1 MIFCESPLAC
11 VIILSVLAINAISPF
26 VKGVLLKIIVSV
38 NICLYLVTIALFFIL
53 GAELSELI
61 LWMMV
66 SIAVYLIVSLLAN
79 CFLKKRK
86 GEHHDV

>member
-11 VIILSVLAINAISPF
+11 VIILSVLAINAIMPF
-26 VKGVLLKIIVSV
+26 VKGVLLKILIPV
-38 NICLYLVTIALFFIL
+38 NICLHLAMIALLFVF

-61 LWMMV
+61 LWIMV
-66 SIAVYLIVSLLAN
+66 SIAVYLIVSLLKN
-79 CFLKKRK
+79 DFLKRRK